1 MPKLN
6 QTISTEKIATLPF
19 LETKERIAAVLND
32 YLKQSKNGKE
42 VVLDQQ
48 TPEHI
53 AEQLQLNT
61 IFKNGFQNVKS
72 LEGFVKTYLDHTNH
86 LSNPRYMGHQVAV
99 PQDLSGVPD
108 WIHGTINNPSS
119 LYEMGPA

>member
-1 MPKLN
+1 MPKAI
-6 QTISTEKIATLPF
+6 QTSTTEKTATLPF

-42 VVLDQQ
+42 VVLLQQ

-53 AEQLQLNT
+53 AEELQLNT
-61 IFKNGFQNVKS
+61 VFKNGFKDVKS

-86 LSNPRYMGHQVAV
+86 LSNPKVYGTSGSRFPKTSRVYPIGYMGQ
-99 PQDLSGVPD
+99 
-108 WIHGTINNPSS
+108 
-119 LYEMGPA
+119 